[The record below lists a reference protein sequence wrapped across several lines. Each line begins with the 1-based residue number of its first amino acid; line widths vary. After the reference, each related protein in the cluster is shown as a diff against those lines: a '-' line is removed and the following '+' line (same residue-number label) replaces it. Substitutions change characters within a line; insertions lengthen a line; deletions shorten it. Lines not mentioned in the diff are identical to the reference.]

1 MDRQNTRGLLHRLV
15 FGRGGPAPESK
26 PMTRGQQTAWIIG
39 AMLLVAFLAYNY
51 METRR
56 DPCASIF
63 QSDGGSCRAA
73 QAAERLNALK

>member
-1 MDRQNTRGLLHRLV
+1 MKTNDSSRSLLKRLV
-15 FGRGGPAPESK
+15 FGRGGPAPERK
-26 PMTRGQQTAWIIG
+26 PITRGQQTAWIIG

-73 QAAERLNALK
+73 QAAERLRQL